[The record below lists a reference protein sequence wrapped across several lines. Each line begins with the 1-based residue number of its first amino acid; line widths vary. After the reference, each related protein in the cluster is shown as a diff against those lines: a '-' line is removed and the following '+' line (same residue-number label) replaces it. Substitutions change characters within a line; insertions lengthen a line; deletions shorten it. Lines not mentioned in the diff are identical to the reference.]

1 MRDLGCD
8 LVDEHFYSS
17 ESFFENNATRYDN
30 YPREGTKVFA
40 GEYACHGADGKKL
53 NHFNAALVE
62 SAFMTGL
69 ERNAD
74 VVYMATYAPLLAHV
88 KGWQWRP
95 DLVWFDNTRIMR
107 SCSYYVQQL
116 YSLNKGDYVLPAL
129 VDGKPLTGQQQLYAS
144 AVVQGSEII
153 VKITNL
159 SRYSQTLNIELDGL
173 QGPVTGG
180 TLTTLYSSDA
190 MAENTLDNPDKVV
203 PVTVDVDMAP
213 CLNPQ
218 DYWQKGWYTN
228 EQGDRVLKTSV
239 AGSTFSVFK
248 FKIR

>member
-1 MRDLGCD
+1 
-8 LVDEHFYSS
+8 
-17 ESFFENNATRYDN
+17 
-30 YPREGTKVFA
+30 
-40 GEYACHGADGKKL
+40 
-53 NHFNAALVE
+53 
-62 SAFMTGL
+62 
-69 ERNAD
+69 
-74 VVYMATYAPLLAHV
+74 
-88 KGWQWRP
+88 
-95 DLVWFDNTRIMR
+95 
-107 SCSYYVQQL
+107 
-116 YSLNKGDYVLPAL
+116 VLPAL
-129 VDGKPLTGQQQLYAS
+129 VDGKPLTGKQQLYAS

-190 MAENTLDNPDKVV
+190 MAENTLDNPDKVA